1 MTDNVRDPLE
11 ALSDALVER
20 VTRAQPLVARIE
32 VEGRPTRSGT
42 LWRKDV
48 VVAAEQ
54 AFARVEEAKVV
65 LGHGSSFAAHL
76 AGRDPGTNVI
86 AFRLDE
92 AAEPVPLA
100 PGEPHPGALA
110 LAFGADDAGVSVRL
124 GVIHSVGP
132 AWHSRAG
139 GRVDRRIVL
148 DMTMGGREEGG
159 PVLDAGGNLLGIST
173 LGPRRRVL
181 VIPTTTVEGVLEPL
195 LSTGRV
201 ERGWLGLALQPVLV
215 PEAMQAEAD
224 KSRGLMI
231 MGVAKDGP
239 AAQAGVLAG
248 DILVTIGGEGVSRP
262 ANVAQ
267 RLGPEAIGQPIELR
281 LLRAGKIL
289 SLMATVAARPSG

>member
-1 MTDNVRDPLE
+1 MPDIMQDPLRG
-11 ALSDALVER
+11 LSDALVER
-20 VTRAQPLVARIE
+20 VRGAQPLVARIE
-32 VEGRPTRSGT
+32 VEGRSVRSGT

-48 VVAAEQ
+48 VVAADQ
-54 AFARVEEAKVV
+54 AFARVDEAKVV
-65 LGHGSSFAAHL
+65 LGDGSSFSAHL

-86 AFRLDE
+86 AFRLDG
-92 AAEPVPLA
+92 APEPAPLA
-100 PGEPHPGALA
+100 AGEPHPGALA
-110 LAFGADDAGVSVRL
+110 LAFGADEAGASVRV

-139 GRVDRRIVL
+139 GRIDQRIVL
-148 DMTMGGREEGG
+148 DMTMSGREEGG
-159 PVLDAGGNLLGIST
+159 PVLDAGGSLLGIST

-181 VIPTTTVEGVLEPL
+181 VIPATTVEGVLEPL

-215 PEAMQAEAD
+215 PEAMQASVSQ
-224 KSRGLMI
+224 SRGLMI

-248 DILVTIGGEGVSRP
+248 DILLTIGGEGVSRP

-267 RLGPEAIGQPIELR
+267 RLGPAAVGQPIELR
-281 LLRAGKIL
+281 LLRAGTVL
-289 SLMATVAARPSG
+289 SLTATVAARPSE